1 MLIYLYLFALI
12 LGGVL
17 VLASILLGGHG
28 ETDADADAGA
38 GLDKDLP
45 VLEGQAGDIS
55 GVDVFWAFRSIR
67 FWTFFLAF
75 FGMTGLV
82 LDGLGLVG
90 SSIVAAILATGM
102 GAASGFVAAGLMR
115 WLGRDESG
123 HIASSSDYV
132 GKTVRVLLPVGRD
145 QVGKVRLELRG
156 ASVDVLATTDE
167 EGPITSEEEAII
179 IEMDG
184 PRARIARLER

>member
-17 VLASILLGGHG
+17 VLASILLGGQG
-28 ETDADADAGA
+28 ATDADADA

-45 VLEGQAGDIS
+45 VLDGHAGDIS

-90 SSIVAAILATGM
+90 SSVVAAILATGM

-145 QVGKVRLELRG
+145 RVGKVRLELRG